1 MNEQKRKRVLRIGC
15 LVLAGVFVLSLLG
28 SILMMLLLRPGGK
41 NHEP

>member
-28 SILMMLLLRPGGK
+28 SIFMMLPLCPGGT